1 MRVAVV
7 GAGVIGVTSALA
19 VKSAFPTYDVKIF
32 ADAFSPDTTGDGSA
46 GLWGPFLLCD
56 TPAEHIYRWA
66 GRTHRWFEQLWKFGL
81 SSETGVSLV
90 PVTRV
95 TSGYECDTDPVWEKL
110 VYGTQKLSD
119 EQLRRLNE
127 EHKSNYK
134 IGWHFLTYTAE
145 PILLLPWLMKKFS
158 TLGGKTERRN
168 VRALHE
174 LAEEGY
180 DLVINC
186 SGLGARELVA
196 DKTVTPIRGQVYK
209 VKASWTMQCFM
220 VDDDETYYIIPNV
233 EDVVLGGTHQENDFD
248 CTVREEDSKRIHA
261 GCCRVMPSLKA
272 ARISRAWVGL
282 RPGRPRVRLECE
294 NLRTPGRKEFKVIH
308 NYGHGGSGVTL
319 SWGCAVDVVEM
330 IRNLKVPEL
339 NSKLSEDA
347 TDGESA
353 SESDTSFEERSRET
367 AFQNRSSVVF
377 DDFSH
382 VSSVANDRIGVI
394 KHDSENYKWKIT
406 MGKGENAEP
415 LHEESDTERRK
426 DDTVETSGTKK
437 KRKRRF
443 LTICTSNCK
452 YDVVRRVAAQFGMKE
467 VTEDSS
473 WDLYWTDL
481 SVSIERAKDMKRFQR
496 VNHFPG
502 MTEICRKDL
511 LARNLNRM
519 LKLFPR
525 DYNFFPKTW
534 CFPADHGDAMIYA
547 KSRRSRTFII
557 KPDTGCQGRG
567 IYLTKHLKDIKSN
580 ERLICQVYIARPF
593 LIDGYKFDLR
603 IYALITSCDPLRIY
617 VYNEGLARFAT
628 SKYKEP
634 TGHNTTNMFM
644 HLTNYAINKHSR
656 MYIIDDQIG
665 SKRKISVL
673 NKWLKAKNIDV
684 DELWVKID
692 EIIIKTVF
700 AAYPVLKHSYHA
712 CFPTH
717 DKTSA
722 CFELLGFDILIDWKL
737 KPYLL
742 EVNHSPSFHTDAQLD
757 KDVKEG
763 LLMDTFDILNL
774 QQCDKK
780 KIIEEDRK
788 RIRERLLQGINSQTN
803 DATTPTKAEK
813 NENDYTQRQ
822 FKWEDEHTG
831 NFRRIFPCPDEDKYR
846 PFFTQSALSVFQ
858 DTVASRAREEASR
871 IQREENE
878 LKVREE
884 ERKRI
889 SGKWSEHKI
898 SPESPSAPK
907 KLHCTLLRQEKPAGI
922 FKKSINK
929 QDVQGA
935 PTTNS
940 ILYSFEP
947 EIISESE
954 ERERITA
961 LAQRDFLIKSY
972 GMLEQIYTAMKRNGT
987 LRPADERKYGLYG
1000 RLRHASQSA
1009 CIFSSHGSHHRRNGH
1024 LDGTQIAAVQCQ
1036 QCSLRGNDHKLT
1048 RHECES
1054 TNKSDRSLRI
1064 TCNEALVYV
1073 RPKIPQKFW
1082 MEDTSCN
1089 DHKGRVTK
1097 AHVARTLSNTVR
1109 LHTIEKRESFHSSK
1123 SK

>member
-19 VKSAFPTYDVKIF
+19 VKSAFPNYHVKIF

-46 GLWGPFLLCD
+46 GLWSPFFLCD
-56 TPAEHIYRWA
+56 TPAEDIY
-66 GRTHRWFEQLWKFGL
+66 GN
-81 SSETGVSLV
+81 
-90 PVTRV
+90 
-95 TSGYECDTDPVWEKL
+95 ECDTDLAWLKL
-110 VYGTQKLSD
+110 VYGAQELSG

-134 IGWHFLTYTAE
+134 MGRHFLTYTSE
-145 PILLLPWLMKKFS
+145 PVLLLPWLMKKFS
-158 TLGGKTERRN
+158 NLGGEMERRK
-168 VRALHE
+168 VKALHE

-180 DLVINC
+180 DLIINC
-186 SGLGARELVA
+186 SGLGARELVP

-209 VKASWTMQCFM
+209 VKAPWTMQCFV

-233 EDVVLGGTHQENDFD
+233 EDVVLGGTHQEDDFD

-261 GCCRVMPSLKA
+261 GCCRLMPSLKA
-272 ARISRAWVGL
+272 GRMSRAWVGL

-294 NLRTPGRKEFKVIH
+294 NVRAAGGKEFKVIH

-319 SWGCAVDVVEM
+319 CWGCAVDVVEM
-330 IRNLKVPEL
+330 MRNLKVPEL
-339 NSKLSEDA
+339 NSKLSGDA
-347 TDGESA
+347 TESAGESD
-353 SESDTSFEERSRET
+353 SESSSEGRSYEST
-367 AFQNRSSVVF
+367 FQNRSPVVL
-377 DDFSH
+377 DDSPL
-382 VSSVANDRIGVI
+382 VSSFASDRIGAI
-394 KHDSENYKWKIT
+394 KHDPEDRRWKVT
-406 MGKGENAEP
+406 MDKDNKTEP
-415 LHEESDTERRK
+415 LHEESDA
-426 DDTVETSGTKK
+426 VETSRTRK

-452 YDVVRRVAAQFGMKE
+452 YDVVRRVAAHFGMKE

-534 CFPADHGDAMIYA
+534 CFPADHGDAMTYA
-547 KSRRSRTFII
+547 KSRRPRTFII

-567 IYLTKHLKDIKSN
+567 IYLTRHLKDIKPN
-580 ERLICQVYIARPF
+580 ERLICQMYIARPF

-603 IYALITSCDPLRIY
+603 IYVLITSCDPLRIY

-656 MYIIDDQIG
+656 MYIIDDEIG

-673 NKWLKAKNIDV
+673 NKWLRAKDVDV
-684 DELWVKID
+684 DELWGKID
-692 EIIIKTVF
+692 EIVIKTVL

-722 CFELLGFDILIDWKL
+722 CFELLGFDVLIDWKL

-763 LLMDTFDILNL
+763 LLMDTFDMLNL
-774 QQCDKK
+774 QQYDKK
-780 KIIEEDRK
+780 KIMEEDRR
-788 RIRERLLQGINSQTN
+788 RIRERLLQGINGQTN
-803 DATTPTKAEK
+803 DATAPTKAER
-813 NENDYTQRQ
+813 NEDDYIQRQ

-831 NFRRIFPCPDEDKYR
+831 NFRRIFPCPGEDKYR

-871 IQREENE
+871 VQREENE
-878 LKVREE
+878 LKVRVE

-898 SPESPSAPK
+898 GPESPSAPK
-907 KLHCTLLRQEKPAGI
+907 ILQAPFVRQEKSKSAGV
-922 FKKSINK
+922 FRKSINK
-929 QDVQGA
+929 QDAQGA
-935 PTTNS
+935 PIS
-940 ILYSFEP
+940 SSLYSFEP

-972 GMLEQIYTAMKRNGT
+972 GMLEQIYAAMKRNGT

-1000 RLRHASQSA
+1000 RLGHANASQSA
-1009 CIFSSHGSHHRRNGH
+1009 CILPSHGFHHRRNGH
-1024 LDGTQIAAVQCQ
+1024 LDGTQIAAAQCQ
-1036 QCSLRGNDHKLT
+1036 QCSLRGNDRSRLT
-1048 RHECES
+1048 RHERGS
-1054 TNKSDRSLRI
+1054 NKDSDRSLRI

-1073 RPKIPQKFW
+1073 RPKIPLRFW
-1082 MEDTSCN
+1082 LEDTSCN
-1089 DHKGRVTK
+1089 DHNGRVTK
-1097 AHVARTLSNTVR
+1097 THVARTLSNTVR
-1109 LHTIEKRESFHSSK
+1109 RHTLEKRESFHSSK